1 MDETWFDTNHTTS
14 HQWAAEDDYKN
25 KKLPLEKGQRFVIL
39 HAGCEDGFP
48 NGCEVV
54 FKCISTDGRDYH
66 TEIPKCL
73 KNWLMNNWNLY
84 YQKRD

>member
-1 MDETWFDTNHTTS
+1 M
-14 HQWAAEDDYKN
+14 
-25 KKLPLEKGQRFVIL
+25 VL

-54 FKCISTDGRDYH
+54 FKSISTDGRDYH

-73 KNWLMNNWNLY
+73 KNWLMNNWNLH
-84 YQKRD
+84 